1 MNEKFAAPNFNFMNG
16 YSFSLSRPSPMSEEA
31 LEDSI
36 KLAQMKAKK
45 AR

>member
-1 MNEKFAAPNFNFMNG
+1 MFNFQLKMLIID
-16 YSFSLSRPSPMSEEA
+16 YFILLTSRSSAISEEA